1 MKMTFEVFVY
11 RAQTF
16 AVKLQQSKP
25 GGFVNNLRIGT
36 GGIITQFLMGL
47 CFAKI
52 YSEGEKQWQQKLS
65 AVKGVD
71 RKLQATKPSAPSAR

>member
-1 MKMTFEVFVY
+1 MKMTLEVFVY

-25 GGFVNNLRIGT
+25 GGFVNNCRIGF
-36 GGIITQFLMGL
+36 GGIITQFLMGM

-52 YSEGEKQWQQKLS
+52 YSEGEKQWRLKQSVVKL
-65 AVKGVD
+65 AVK
-71 RKLQATKPSAPSAR
+71 RSQPTKPNAPSAP

>member
-1 MKMTFEVFVY
+1 MKMTLEVFVY

-25 GGFVNNLRIGT
+25 GGFVNNLRIGA

-52 YSEGEKQWQQKLS
+52 YSEGEKQWRLKQNS
-65 AVKGVD
+65 VKPVVK
-71 RKLQATKPSAPSAR
+71 R